1 MIKKYR
7 HIILFLLLLLASCGV
22 KRVAV
27 PSQEPAVEKVDQ
39 VAETVAEQ
47 LVENASNGALS
58 LEYRIA
64 AGEFAWLDTIQID
77 TASVWMK
84 YYSGYYV
91 LEHQNDLDGNKV
103 PYHSILAD
111 SLVMKSSGYYWKYK
125 KDSLVDYG
133 RFRVQNH
140 AKQMICWE
148 QRKVDF
154 AKGILTDELEQHP
167 IEMESSFVD
176 CFSYDESCHRYW
188 VRCNHGDN
196 SFVSRINSRQQ
207 LIILMDV
214 DKDCFRSHCRG
225 CNERE
230 WVIRK

>member
-1 MIKKYR
+1 MKVR
-7 HIILFLLLLLASCGV
+7 HLHSILIVVLLLAACGV
-22 KRVAV
+22 KREVV
-27 PSQEPAVEKVDQ
+27 STEQEVVEVQ
-39 VAETVAEQ
+39 RALTLEQRVET
-47 LVENASNGALS
+47 
-58 LEYRIA
+58 
-64 AGEFAWLDTIQID
+64 GEFAWLDTIQID

-154 AKGILTDELEQHP
+154 AKGILTDELERHP
-167 IEMESSFVD
+167 IELESSFIE
-176 CFSYDESCHRYW
+176 SYSCDKSNHCYW
-188 VRCNHGDN
+188 VRCNHHAYDFTSVPN
-196 SFVSRINSRQQ
+196 RQY
-207 LIILMDV
+207 LEIYMDIFS
-214 DKDCFRSHCRG
+214 DCFHSQRHGS
-225 CNERE
+225 NEIV

>member
-58 LEYRIA
+58 LEQRIA

-154 AKGILTDELEQHP
+154 AKGILTDELERHT
-167 IEMESSFVD
+167 IELESSFIE
-176 CFSYDESCHRYW
+176 SYSCDKSNHCYW
-188 VRCNHGDN
+188 VRCNHHAYDFTSVPN
-196 SFVSRINSRQQ
+196 RQY
-207 LIILMDV
+207 LEIYMDIFS
-214 DKDCFRSHCRG
+214 DCFHSQRHGS
-225 CNERE
+225 NEIV

>member
-1 MIKKYR
+1 MKVR
-7 HIILFLLLLLASCGV
+7 HLHSILIVVLLLAACGV
-22 KRVAV
+22 KREVV
-27 PSQEPAVEKVDQ
+27 STEQEAVEVQ
-39 VAETVAEQ
+39 RALTLEQRVET
-47 LVENASNGALS
+47 
-58 LEYRIA
+58 
-64 AGEFAWLDTIQID
+64 GEFAWLDTIQID

-154 AKGILTDELEQHP
+154 AKGILTDELERHP
-167 IEMESSFVD
+167 IELESSFIE
-176 CFSYDESCHRYW
+176 SYSCDKSNHCYW
-188 VRCNHGDN
+188 VRCNHHAYDFTSVPN
-196 SFVSRINSRQQ
+196 RQY
-207 LIILMDV
+207 LEIYMDIFS
-214 DKDCFRSHCRG
+214 DCFHSQRHGS
-225 CNERE
+225 NEIV